1 MARYYL
7 QEMPD
12 MSGKG
17 KRRVYPKVQI
27 NRQIEMEE
35 LVERIQDRSGVY
47 RPGVV
52 NGILMTLA
60 DALVD
65 YLSLG
70 YNIKVKGLG
79 NFSLSLEFTDEK
91 SNEMENGDSKM
102 NYRHVS
108 VKDINLKSDKEL
120 VKRIKERT
128 SLERCMSEVNKLE
141 PETFPRNVRLQ
152 RALAFI
158 DKHGSIS
165 LYQYC
170 RINRMSRSSAS
181 RELNAFCREP
191 ENGIIGNGNAPHK
204 TWVRD
209 KSSNEYISK
218 KYHLLL

>member
-17 KRRVYPKVQI
+17 KRKVYPKIQI

-35 LVERIQDRSGVY
+35 LVERIQDRSGGY

-70 YNIKVKGLG
+70 YNVKVKGLG

-128 SLERCMSEVNKLE
+128 SLERSMSEVNKLE

-181 RELNAFCREP
+181 RELNIFCQDP
-191 ENGIIGNGNAPHK
+191 ESGIIGNGNAPHK

-209 KSSNEYISK
+209 RSSNG
-218 KYHLLL
+218 

>member
-17 KRRVYPKVQI
+17 KRKVYPKIQI

-35 LVERIQDRSGVY
+35 LVE
-47 RPGVV
+47 
-52 NGILMTLA
+52 
-60 DALVD
+60 
-65 YLSLG
+65 
-70 YNIKVKGLG
+70 
-79 NFSLSLEFTDEK
+79 
-91 SNEMENGDSKM
+91 
-102 NYRHVS
+102 
-108 VKDINLKSDKEL
+108 
-120 VKRIKERT
+120 RIKERT

-181 RELNAFCREP
+181 RELNIFCQDP
-191 ENGIIGNGNAPHK
+191 ESGIISNGNAPHK

-209 KSSNEYISK
+209 RSSNG
-218 KYHLLL
+218 

>member
-17 KRRVYPKVQI
+17 KRKVYPKIQI

-70 YNIKVKGLG
+70 YNVKVKGLG

-128 SLERCMSEVNKLE
+128 SLERSMSEVNKLE

-181 RELNAFCREP
+181 RELNIFCQDP
-191 ENGIIGNGNAPHK
+191 ESGIIGNGNAPHK
-204 TWVRD
+204 TRVRD
-209 KSSNEYISK
+209 RSSND
-218 KYHLLL
+218 

>member
-17 KRRVYPKVQI
+17 KRKVYPKIQI

-70 YNIKVKGLG
+70 YNVKVKGLG
-79 NFSLSLEFTDEK
+79 NFSLSLEFTDDK
-91 SNEMENGDSKM
+91 SNEMENEDSKM

-120 VKRIKERT
+120 VKRIRERT
-128 SLERCMSEVNKLE
+128 SLERGMSEVNKLE
-141 PETFPRNVRLQ
+141 PEAFPRHVRLQ

-209 KSSNEYISK
+209 RSSNG
-218 KYHLLL
+218 

>member
-70 YNIKVKGLG
+70 YNVKVKGLG

-91 SNEMENGDSKM
+91 SNEMEDEDSKM

-128 SLERCMSEVNKLE
+128 RLERCMSEVNKLE

-170 RINRMSRSSAS
+170 RINRISRSSAS
-181 RELNAFCREP
+181 RELNIFCQDP
-191 ENGIIGNGNAPHK
+191 ESGIIGNGNAPHK

-209 KSSNEYISK
+209 KSSNE
-218 KYHLLL
+218 

>member
-17 KRRVYPKVQI
+17 KRKVYPKIQI

-70 YNIKVKGLG
+70 YNVKVKGLG

-181 RELNAFCREP
+181 RELNIFCQDTES
-191 ENGIIGNGNAPHK
+191 GIIGNGNAPHK

-209 KSSNEYISK
+209 RSSNG
-218 KYHLLL
+218 

>member
-17 KRRVYPKVQI
+17 KRKVYPKIQI

-70 YNIKVKGLG
+70 YNVKVKGLG

-128 SLERCMSEVNKLE
+128 NLERCMSEVNKLE
-141 PETFPRNVRLQ
+141 PETFPRNIRLQ

-181 RELNAFCREP
+181 RELNIFCQDP
-191 ENGIIGNGNAPHK
+191 ESGIIGNGNAPHK

-209 KSSNEYISK
+209 RSSNG
-218 KYHLLL
+218 

>member
-17 KRRVYPKVQI
+17 KRKVYPKIQI

-70 YNIKVKGLG
+70 YNVKVKGLG

-128 SLERCMSEVNKLE
+128 SLERSMSEVNKLE

-209 KSSNEYISK
+209 RSSNG
-218 KYHLLL
+218 

>member
-17 KRRVYPKVQI
+17 KRKVYPKIQI

-60 DALVD
+60 DVLVD

-70 YNIKVKGLG
+70 YNVKVKGLG

-209 KSSNEYISK
+209 RSSNG
-218 KYHLLL
+218 

>member
-17 KRRVYPKVQI
+17 KRKVYPKIQI

-70 YNIKVKGLG
+70 YNVKVKGLG

-128 SLERCMSEVNKLE
+128 SLEHCMSEVNKLE

-181 RELNAFCREP
+181 RELNIFCQDP
-191 ENGIIGNGNAPHK
+191 ESGIIGNGNAPHK

-209 KSSNEYISK
+209 RSSNG
-218 KYHLLL
+218 

>member
-17 KRRVYPKVQI
+17 KRKVYPKIQI

-70 YNIKVKGLG
+70 YNVKVKGLG
-79 NFSLSLEFTDEK
+79 NFSLSLEFTDDK

-102 NYRHVS
+102 NYRRVS

-128 SLERCMSEVNKLE
+128 SLERCMREVNKLE
-141 PETFPRNVRLQ
+141 PETFPRNIRLQ

-158 DKHGSIS
+158 DKHGGIS

-170 RINRMSRSSAS
+170 RINWMSRSSAS
-181 RELNAFCREP
+181 RELNIFSQDP
-191 ENGIIGNGNAPHK
+191 ESGIIGNGNAPHK

-209 KSSNEYISK
+209 RSSNG
-218 KYHLLL
+218 

>member
-17 KRRVYPKVQI
+17 KRKVYPKVQI

-70 YNIKVKGLG
+70 YNVKVKGLG

-91 SNEMENGDSKM
+91 SNEMEDEDSKM

-128 SLERCMSEVNKLE
+128 RLERCMSEVNKLE

-170 RINRMSRSSAS
+170 RINRISRSSAS
-181 RELNAFCREP
+181 RELNIFCQDP
-191 ENGIIGNGNAPHK
+191 GSGIISNGNAPHK

-209 KSSNEYISK
+209 KSSNE
-218 KYHLLL
+218 

>member
-1 MARYYL
+1 
-7 QEMPD
+7 
-12 MSGKG
+12 
-17 KRRVYPKVQI
+17 
-27 NRQIEMEE
+27 
-35 LVERIQDRSGVY
+35 
-47 RPGVV
+47 
-52 NGILMTLA
+52 MTLA

-70 YNIKVKGLG
+70 YNVKVKGLG

-181 RELNAFCREP
+181 RELNIFCQDP
-191 ENGIIGNGNAPHK
+191 ESGIIGNGNAPHK

-209 KSSNEYISK
+209 RSSNG
-218 KYHLLL
+218 

>member
-17 KRRVYPKVQI
+17 KRKVYPKIQI

-70 YNIKVKGLG
+70 YNVKVKGLG

>member
-1 MARYYL
+1 
-7 QEMPD
+7 

-17 KRRVYPKVQI
+17 KRKVYPKIQI

-70 YNIKVKGLG
+70 YNVKVKGLG

-128 SLERCMSEVNKLE
+128 SLERSMSEVNKLE

-209 KSSNEYISK
+209 RSSNG
-218 KYHLLL
+218 